1 MLIYNSPM
9 FVRSCGPVM
18 MIFYFNLLLLFLGNI
33 MVVMT
38 TFILVYLAVL
48 RYLYCNIL

>member
-18 MIFYFNLLLLFLGNI
+18 MIFNFNLLLLFLGNI
-33 MVVMT
+33 MVMT
-38 TFILVYLAVL
+38 TFILVYLAAL
-48 RYLYCNIL
+48 RYLYCNIW